1 MLLGARGLSALV
13 TFGLAGFAAGAAL
26 RQIILATR
34 RQGWRGFVGRTNG
47 GMIVHL
53 GVVMIAVAFAASSSY
68 STQREVRLSPGD
80 TAHIA
85 GHRITYLGTQD
96 PVEKAS
102 FKKKARL
109 RIDGGQ
115 IYAPAIQRFPNATQ
129 QVGTPSVKST
139 LTEDI
144 YLAVLELPRDSGRH
158 DPAAVAGRAARHLV
172 VDRRRRHRLRIAP
185 GRVPRSSPKSDRG
198 RVGTGRRR
206 APAAGPP
213 PPERE
218 PEPEPAGV
226 G

>member
-1 MLLGARGLSALV
+1 
-13 TFGLAGFAAGAAL
+13 
-26 RQIILATR
+26 
-34 RQGWRGFVGRTNG
+34 
-47 GMIVHL
+47 
-53 GVVMIAVAFAASSSY
+53 VVMIAVAFAASSSY
-68 STQREVRLSPGD
+68 STQREVRLAPGD

-96 PVEKAS
+96 SVEKAS

-144 YLAVLELPRDSGRH
+144 YLAVLELPRTPGGTIQLRLLVEPLVIWLWIGGGVIVFGSLL
-158 DPAAVAGRAARHLV
+158 AAF
-172 VDRRRRHRLRIAP
+172 P
-185 GRVPRSSPKSDRG
+185 
-198 RVGTGRRR
+198 GRRR
-206 APAAGPP
+206 NPIEAVSAPVAGGRPAAGPP

-226 G
+226 A